1 MSRVRVLAVEDDPTV
16 QHLLRHAAEDE
27 GLELRIEAD
36 GRAALSTAQS
46 FKPDLAILDV
56 RLPGAFDGFDV
67 ARRLH
72 DWGDV
77 AVLFLT
83 GASSLEDRLAG
94 FRAGGDDYLT
104 KPFHVEELQARI
116 TAVLRRRGLS
126 ASAIQRVGNI
136 SVDEGA
142 REVLRGDRTI
152 ELTRTEFELLRVLA
166 RQPGRVVHRA
176 ALAEE
181 VWGYDKSGNVMEAHM
196 SALRRKLEAHGDRC
210 IHTVRG
216 IGYVLRPTTT

>member
-1 MSRVRVLAVEDDPTV
+1 MARVRVLAVEDDPSV
-16 QHLLRHAAEDE
+16 QYLLRHATDE
-27 GLELRIEAD
+27 QGIELEVAGD
-36 GRAALSTAQS
+36 GPAALSRAQS
-46 FKPDLAILDV
+46 FKPDLAVIDV
-56 RLPGAFDGFDV
+56 TLPGPYDGFDV

-83 GASSLEDRLAG
+83 GATSLEDRLAG

-104 KPFHVEELQARI
+104 KPFHVEELLARM

-126 ASAIQRVGNI
+126 AAAVRKVGDI
-136 SVDEGA
+136 TLDEGA
-142 REVLRGDRTI
+142 REVGRGEGAI
-152 ELTRTEFELLRVLA
+152 ELTRTEFELLRILL
-166 RQPGRVVHRA
+166 RQPGRVVHRR

-181 VWGYDKSGNVMEAHM
+181 VWGYEQSGNVMEAHM

-216 IGYVLRPTTT
+216 VGYVLRPAGG